1 MNKVL
6 RYKIVN
12 DIPKSIAFLVFSFL
26 TIIWLIPFVWVF
38 LSTFKT
44 YPETV
49 QLPIRFMPNS
59 FYLGNFTELLGRMR
73 FVTYYRNNV
82 IVTLGILIPQVFL
95 SSMAAYGFARL
106 NFPFKNAIF
115 MSLFIALMVPLQMI
129 LMPRYNMMIAFGWIN
144 SYMGVIIPCIPSI
157 TVTFFI
163 RQQIMG
169 LPRSLD
175 ESAIIDGANH
185 WTIYWHIILPLC
197 KSAILA
203 TGLMCLV
210 FAWNLFLWPLIVIN
224 STSMYTLSIGTAN
237 LQGQNLTRE
246 NLLMTAALLVST
258 PVIIIFL
265 LTQKHFV
272 KGVAMTGI
280 KE

>member
-1 MNKVL
+1 MNKPL
-6 RYKIVN
+6 GTLGRF
-12 DIPKSIAFLVFSFL
+12 AGLALFLLITLAWLVPFL
-26 TIIWLIPFVWVF
+26 WIF
-38 LSTFKT
+38 LSAFKT

-49 QLPIRFMPNS
+49 RLPVRFLPKEL
-59 FYLGNFTELLGRMR
+59 YTGNFGELLGKMN
-73 FVTYYRNNV
+73 FLVYYKNNV

-95 SSMAAYGFARL
+95 SSMAAYGFARI
-106 NFPFKNAIF
+106 NFPFKNGIF

-129 LMPRYNMMIAFGWIN
+129 LMPRYAMMVSFGWID
-144 SYMGVIIPCIPSI
+144 SYLGVIIPSIPSI

-163 RQQIMG
+163 RQQILG
-169 LPRSLD
+169 LPKSLD

-185 WTIYWHIILPLC
+185 WIVYWRIIMPLC
-197 KSAILA
+197 KGAILA

-224 STSMYTLSIGTAN
+224 NPDWYTLSIGTAN

-246 NLLMTAALLVST
+246 NLLMTAALLVSF
-258 PVIIIFL
+258 PVIVIFL
-265 LTQKHFV
+265 FTQKHFIS
-272 KGVAMTGI
+272 GVAMTGI

>member
-1 MNKVL
+1 MNKTVL
-6 RYKIVN
+6 QRVFHYTGLFLF
-12 DIPKSIAFLVFSFL
+12 FLVTL
-26 TIIWLIPFVWVF
+26 VWLVPFAWIF

-44 YPETV
+44 HPETV
-49 QLPIRFMPNS
+49 QLPVNFLPRS
-59 FYLGNFTELLGRMR
+59 FTYFGNFTELLGKMN
-73 FVTYYRNNV
+73 FVNYYKNNI

-95 SSMAAYGFARL
+95 SSMAAYGFARME
-106 NFPFKNAIF
+106 FRFKNGIF

-129 LMPRYNMMIAFGWIN
+129 LMPRYNMMIAFGWID
-144 SYMGVIIPCIPSI
+144 SYLGVIIPSIPSV

-185 WTIYWHIILPLC
+185 WVIYWYIIMPLC
-197 KSAILA
+197 KSAVMA

-224 STSMYTLSIGTAN
+224 NPAWYTLSIGTAN
-237 LQGQNLTRE
+237 LQGQMMTRE
-246 NLLMTAALLVST
+246 NLLMTAALLVSL

-265 LTQKHFV
+265 FTQKHFIN
-272 KGVAMTGI
+272 GVAMTGI

>member
-1 MNKVL
+1 MDNKVIHKIA
-6 RYKIVN
+6 RYTGQTLFLLLALVWLV
-12 DIPKSIAFLVFSFL
+12 PFLWIA
-26 TIIWLIPFVWVF
+26 
-38 LSTFKT
+38 LSAFKT

-49 QLPIRFMPNS
+49 QLPARFLPAS
-59 FYLGNFTELLGRMR
+59 LYTGNFTELLGKMK
-73 FVTYYRNNV
+73 FLVYYRNNI

-95 SSMAAYGFARL
+95 SAMAAYGFARI

-115 MSLFIALMVPLQMI
+115 MSLFIALMIPLQMI
-129 LMPRYNMMIAFGWIN
+129 LMPRYNMMIAFGWIDN
-144 SYMGVIIPCIPSI
+144 YLGVIIPCIPSV

-163 RQQIMG
+163 RQQIMA
-169 LPRSLD
+169 LPKSLD
-175 ESAIIDGANH
+175 ESAIMDGANH
-185 WTIYWHIILPLC
+185 WTIFWHIILPLC

-224 STSMYTLSIGTAN
+224 NPDWYTLSIGTAN

-246 NLLMTAALLVST
+246 NLLMTAALLVSL
-258 PVIIIFL
+258 PVIVIFL
-265 LTQKHFV
+265 FTQKHFIS
-272 KGVAMTGI
+272 GVAMTGI

>member
-1 MNKVL
+1 MW
-6 RYKIVN
+6 I
-12 DIPKSIAFLVFSFL
+12 
-26 TIIWLIPFVWVF
+26 F
-38 LSTFKT
+38 LSSLKTF
-44 YPETV
+44 PETV
-49 QLPIRFMPNS
+49 RLPVQFLPKN
-59 FYLGNFTELLGRMR
+59 FYTGNFTELLVKMN
-73 FVTYYRNNV
+73 FLDYYKNNV
-82 IVTLGILIPQVFL
+82 IVSLGILIPQLFL

-106 NFPFKNAIF
+106 DFPFKNGIF
-115 MSLFIALMVPLQMI
+115 MSLFIALMVPLQMV
-129 LMPRYNMMIAFGWIN
+129 LMPLYNMMVSFRWID

-185 WTIYWHIILPLC
+185 WVIYTRIIMPLC
-197 KSAILA
+197 KGALLA

-210 FAWNLFLWPLIVIN
+210 FAWNLFLWPLIIIN
-224 STSMYTLSIGTAN
+224 SPRWYTLSIATAN
-237 LQGQNLTRE
+237 LQGQNETRE

-258 PVIIIFL
+258 PVIVTFL
-265 LTQKHFV
+265 FTQKYFIS
-272 KGVAMTGI
+272 GIAMTGI